1 MQISIGQK
9 LKKAAPHLRLGIVL
23 ATIEVTRHNKS
34 LWQEIDVCIRNISK
48 IKLEKVPH
56 FAQIKGL
63 RDAYKSLGKD
73 PVRYRGSSEALLRRI
88 IKGKGLYKVNTVVD
102 INNLVSLET
111 MHSIGVYNL
120 DNITSPIIFRVGA
133 PGECYKGIGKE
144 IINIAELPVFAD
156 EMGSFGS
163 PTSDS
168 ERAMIT
174 EETKKIMMIVI
185 AFSKD
190 SKLKESLTRVVSLLR
205 KYANAQDIE
214 TIIVS

>member
-1 MQISIGQK
+1 
-9 LKKAAPHLRLGIVL
+9 
-23 ATIEVTRHNKS
+23 
-34 LWQEIDVCIRNISK
+34 
-48 IKLEKVPH
+48 
-56 FAQIKGL
+56 
-63 RDAYKSLGKD
+63 
-73 PVRYRGSSEALLRRI
+73 
-88 IKGKGLYKVNTVVD
+88 VVD

-111 MHSIGVYNL
+111 MHSVGVYNL
-120 DNITSPIIFRVGA
+120 DNIASSIVFRVGA
-133 PGECYKGIGKE
+133 SGECYKGIGKE

-156 EMGSFGS
+156 EIGPFGS

-190 SKLKESLTRVVSLLR
+190 SKLKESLARVASLLR

-214 TIIVS
+214 TTTVS